1 MAAMNLYRD
10 LYYKLFA
17 ATADAIEALE
27 KQDTQL
33 ARQILIAAEQAAE
46 EAVIAEDTAS
56 EK

>member
-1 MAAMNLYRD
+1 MNLYRD

-27 KQDTQL
+27 KQDIRL

-46 EAVIAEDTAS
+46 EAVISEDTAS
-56 EK
+56 KK